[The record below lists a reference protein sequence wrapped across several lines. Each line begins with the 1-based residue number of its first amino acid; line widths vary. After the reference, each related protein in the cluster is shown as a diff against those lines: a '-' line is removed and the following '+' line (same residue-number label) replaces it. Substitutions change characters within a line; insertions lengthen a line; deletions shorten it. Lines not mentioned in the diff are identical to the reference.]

1 MKIFEVI
8 SIGLILLISACSP
21 SPQRV
26 VSQGAASRGAVA
38 PRGIAD
44 KRSDF
49 REFLPLDGDLARYGL
64 KAVHPQFR
72 AGDREAVVRA
82 IEAACQGGKAG
93 SSEYDPRT
101 EQGYYVNCNPKNRQ
115 LLNGY
120 VPLDPR
126 TRPHSAQRQAP

>member
-1 MKIFEVI
+1 MKILEVI
-8 SIGLILLISACSP
+8 SIGSLLLLSACSP
-21 SPQRV
+21 SPQREI
-26 VSQGAASRGAVA
+26 SQGAAPRGTVA
-38 PRGIAD
+38 ARGIAD

-49 REFLPLDGDLARYGL
+49 RQFLPLDGDIAAYGL

-82 IEAACQGGKAG
+82 IELACQGGKAG

-120 VPLDPR
+120 VPLDPH
-126 TRPHSAQRQAP
+126 TRPHSAQR